1 MRFEAFSR
9 RAAVQRGDCL
19 VIGAFE
25 RSELGV
31 EAGAVDR
38 SLRGRVRRLLT
49 RGDFSGRT
57 GETLLLPEVAG
68 LACGRLLLVGLG
80 TKAQFNRRGWRRALQ
95 TAIGALA
102 RTRIATAAIALERPG
117 ARELDDYYFGRC
129 TADIVGAS
137 LYRINDLKTG
147 RRARPRQRPPAH
159 RPAALERNRR

>member
-25 RSELGV
+25 HSELGA
-31 EAGAVDR
+31 EASAVDR

-80 TKAQFNRRGWRRALQ
+80 TKAQFNRRSWRRALH
-95 TAIGALA
+95 TAITALA
-102 RTRIATAAIALERPG
+102 RTRIASAAIALERPG
-117 ARELDDYYFGRC
+117 ASELDNYYFGRC
-129 TADIVGAS
+129 AAEISSAS
-137 LYRINDLKTG
+137 K
-147 RRARPRQRPPAH
+147 
-159 RPAALERNRR
+159 